1 MQLIQFQEVV
11 TNNMSLYMCD
21 KGNIKIIIFSIGFNT
36 LVAQWRHVA
45 KYHICITM
53 KCYIMMKSMLSTFV
67 SHFYCTIIGTLT
79 LTEIGVY
86 R

>member
-36 LVAQWRHVA
+36 SVAQWRHVA
-45 KYHICITM
+45 QYHICITM
-53 KCYIMMKSMLSTFV
+53 KCYIMMKQCSQHSFRTSIVQLSAR
-67 SHFYCTIIGTLT
+67 T
-79 LTEIGVY
+79 LTEIGAY